1 MPGPGAF
8 QLHLI
13 SSFPGNRIIQIK
25 TCPLTLSS
33 LSPSSPSTSSSS
45 SIDTTFDDKQSN
57 PLYYFIYDFESHY
70 YNYTQQHKSKTQQP
84 PPTMAPKKIRCK
96 HNECKEAVQRM
107 FGDCGFCQTQYCAKH
122 RLPEDHSCSGLE
134 AVSVCL
140 VAFLSSLSSHVLVT
154 NTTRHLQVRKA
165 AHEQNANQL
174 NQERTQTIK
183 VA

>member
-1 MPGPGAF
+1 
-8 QLHLI
+8 
-13 SSFPGNRIIQIK
+13 
-25 TCPLTLSS
+25 
-33 LSPSSPSTSSSS
+33 
-45 SIDTTFDDKQSN
+45 
-57 PLYYFIYDFESHY
+57 
-70 YNYTQQHKSKTQQP
+70 
-84 PPTMAPKKIRCK
+84 MAPKKIRCK

-134 AVSVCL
+134 AV
-140 VAFLSSLSSHVLVT
+140 
-154 NTTRHLQVRKA
+154 RKA